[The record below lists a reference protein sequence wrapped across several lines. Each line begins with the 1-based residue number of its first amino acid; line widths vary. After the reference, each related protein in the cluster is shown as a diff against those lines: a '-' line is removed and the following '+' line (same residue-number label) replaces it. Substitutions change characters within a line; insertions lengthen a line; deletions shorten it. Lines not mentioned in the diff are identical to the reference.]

1 MTTSTPASLP
11 RPGVQVIEQF
21 RATTPTVITPTLVP
35 NVVGVCRQIV
45 DLLVSDG
52 TGGQVLNSEAL
63 IDLPASF
70 FTAAATGSPPVYTG
84 LDGESLYLGIDEAP
98 DVQIAFSDPTGSG
111 LTPVDIADQINTT
124 FLQQNVSSAAASAST
139 TKVQVSTVA
148 KGEFESISIGASTN
162 ATVAAALGLG
172 IGQTFYG
179 VGGYNQYSLS
189 IPEQAFPD
197 PRSNLD
203 ELVIERDSVR
213 VFLATGHST
222 DVKEATRTSSF
233 LRRGDVM
240 TSASLTSTADLTGLS
255 YPVSGAV
262 HETLVINVDG
272 AAQDQTVTIAA
283 APTSKTDFIAK
294 IQAGLSGATVALDAT
309 GKYAVITSLTTG
321 ASSSLVIR
329 SSSTLTSILTFSST
343 SNRGVSIAAVSDG
356 SSGAYT
362 SILEFAGQNFTT
374 SAGNAVLTAS
384 AAPSLPPAA
393 GSTLILSDGGQP
405 QVIVFTGSEV
415 AVTGASASLQ
425 ATIQAVVGTA
435 AGGNISVTS
444 SSGKLTLTNVKDGDE
459 SIITIVGGS
468 ALASLDPGGT
478 PTLVAGAVVNGAP
491 YPPVPGDQIWIDGVL
506 YAYVNRV
513 APGGNTARLKINKQ
527 VPVSADVGSSFFIQ
541 AMNLT
546 ASSVGRPTPDLVLD
560 LSDNLYIK
568 ANLLRDYIG
577 HPVSVSVV
585 PLYVSYQAVRL
596 DTTALAKDPG
606 LLRFNNTTELEA
618 AIAPVTADNPLALGC
633 FFSLINAPGIQVTA
647 LGVDEVDS
655 EEPFGTVEAFTRA
668 AEYLEGFNVYAI
680 ALLTHNESV
689 AQVFNTHVQFMS
701 EPTQRGERIVYW
713 NPSVPQR
720 GIDSIVASGTKGDGL
735 TTTTFD
741 TKITNLSVLL
751 QNAGVSPIGV
761 IPISTGLYLNLSW
774 QGVAYSFSI
783 KSVSGSVIT
792 VRTVSG
798 DFPVGSNS
806 DNFYSVLPIPL
817 PVIQSTF
824 SILTRGL
831 PLVTA
836 AGTPDRTAIS
846 VSMNTLGTSFGQRR
860 FCMTAPDKCTA
871 TVNGVTQ
878 LLEGFYLNCATVGA
892 IGQQAPQRSFTNFP
906 LTGFTGVSWSYG
918 GQYSESQLDVMAGG
932 GTWIYIQDSEAGPVF
947 CRMAL
952 TTDMTS
958 IETRTDSVTKVV
970 DFTAK
975 FMRGMLK
982 TFIGRFNIA
991 QGFLDTLGTVVQGGF
1006 GYLVENGVLV
1016 GATSDNIIQD
1026 ENNRDT
1032 VLVDSTLDV
1041 PIPCNYIKLTLLI

>member
-1 MTTSTPASLP
+1 M
-11 RPGVQVIEQF
+11 
-21 RATTPTVITPTLVP
+21 
-35 NVVGVCRQIV
+35 
-45 DLLVSDG
+45 D
-52 TGGQVLNSEAL
+52 
-63 IDLPASF
+63 
-70 FTAAATGSPPVYTG
+70 
-84 LDGESLYLGIDEAP
+84 
-98 DVQIAFSDPTGSG
+98 
-111 LTPVDIADQINTT
+111 
-124 FLQQNVSSAAASAST
+124 
-139 TKVQVSTVA
+139 
-148 KGEFESISIGASTN
+148 
-162 ATVAAALGLG
+162 
-172 IGQTFYG
+172 
-179 VGGYNQYSLS
+179 
-189 IPEQAFPD
+189 
-197 PRSNLD
+197 
-203 ELVIERDSVR
+203 
-213 VFLATGHST
+213 
-222 DVKEATRTSSF
+222 
-233 LRRGDVM
+233 
-240 TSASLTSTADLTGLS
+240 
-255 YPVSGAV
+255 
-262 HETLVINVDG
+262 
-272 AAQDQTVTIAA
+272 
-283 APTSKTDFIAK
+283 
-294 IQAGLSGATVALDAT
+294 
-309 GKYAVITSLTTG
+309 
-321 ASSSLVIR
+321 
-329 SSSTLTSILTFSST
+329 
-343 SNRGVSIAAVSDG
+343 
-356 SSGAYT
+356 
-362 SILEFAGQNFTT
+362 
-374 SAGNAVLTAS
+374 
-384 AAPSLPPAA
+384 
-393 GSTLILSDGGQP
+393 
-405 QVIVFTGSEV
+405 
-415 AVTGASASLQ
+415 
-425 ATIQAVVGTA
+425 
-435 AGGNISVTS
+435 
-444 SSGKLTLTNVKDGDE
+444 
-459 SIITIVGGS
+459 
-468 ALASLDPGGT
+468 
-478 PTLVAGAVVNGAP
+478 
-491 YPPVPGDQIWIDGVL
+491 
-506 YAYVNRV
+506 
-513 APGGNTARLKINKQ
+513 
-527 VPVSADVGSSFFIQ
+527 
-541 AMNLT
+541 
-546 ASSVGRPTPDLVLD
+546 
-560 LSDNLYIK
+560 
-568 ANLLRDYIG
+568 
-577 HPVSVSVV
+577 
-585 PLYVSYQAVRL
+585 
-596 DTTALAKDPG
+596 
-606 LLRFNNTTELEA
+606 
-618 AIAPVTADNPLALGC
+618 
-633 FFSLINAPGIQVTA
+633 
-647 LGVDEVDS
+647 
-655 EEPFGTVEAFTRA
+655 
-668 AEYLEGFNVYAI
+668 EGFNVYAI